1 MSEDG
6 GAPTADTTGPRQQT
20 GASWISSN
28 RPASMYAAVMMLISG
43 GVVWSMAGAPEEAA
57 KNWLILAWILL
68 TSTFTA
74 FALAPR
80 PVPRVVNFALAGV
93 VVAVVVWAWSP
104 GVQESSLATPFIPL
118 AIGAVSMAF
127 SGGRF
132 WPEAADPEGASQQHD

>member
-1 MSEDG
+1 MSEHPATSTSDV
-6 GAPTADTTGPRQQT
+6 TEQGPRT

-28 RPASMYAAVMMLISG
+28 RPASMYAAVMMAISG
-43 GVVWSMAGAPEEAA
+43 GIVWSMAGAPEEAA

-68 TSTFTA
+68 TSTYTA

-80 PVPRVVNFALAGV
+80 PLPRVVHFALAGV

-132 WPEAADPEGASQQHD
+132 WPEAADPEGTSQQHD